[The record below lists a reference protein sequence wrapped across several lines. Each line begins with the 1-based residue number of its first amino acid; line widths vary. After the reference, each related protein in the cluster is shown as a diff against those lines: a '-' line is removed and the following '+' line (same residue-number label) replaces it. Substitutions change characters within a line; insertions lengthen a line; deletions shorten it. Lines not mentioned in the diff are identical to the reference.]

1 MKRERSVRRM
11 EEETKLI
18 RNKQIEI
25 KSLEN
30 DIEQVQ
36 KEKMHFDEILRPY
49 QPHWN
54 LLAQVIGMQSERF
67 PWASLDRWSI
77 KPIDFNRLTN

>member
-1 MKRERSVRRM
+1 MKRERSIRRM
-11 EEETKLI
+11 DEEMKLI

-36 KEKMHFDEILRPY
+36 KEKMYFDEILQQY

-54 LLAQVIGMQSERF
+54 LLVQV
-67 PWASLDRWSI
+67 
-77 KPIDFNRLTN
+77 NRC